1 MLNRGV
7 NMGMLLRRYHKP
19 IEVEVE
25 EKVEVEVPALDLNRL
40 KVDELKAIAK
50 DKGLAGYSSM
60 TKDELV
66 DLIEKAE

>member
-1 MLNRGV
+1 
-7 NMGMLLRRYHKP
+7 MGMLLRRYHKP

-25 EKVEVEVPALDLNRL
+25 EKIEGEVPALDLNKL
-40 KVDELKAIAK
+40 KVDELKAMAK

-66 DLIEKAE
+66 ELIEGAE